1 MNKYAT
7 YGEFPVPR
15 KKAAKGKRVLD
26 KENKS
31 LDGFWEDVE
40 KNVPGLSYACG
51 CYVFCIKAATGIRPW
66 YVGQSKTGFRKECFQ
81 PTKINHYHEV
91 INNTEK
97 GTPVLIFVARLT
109 PGDRF
114 TKTLSESEANF
125 VEQHLISLALRNNP
139 ELKNTKNTK
148 LVKSVQIPGI
158 LNNPQ
163 GAPSSGATL
172 LRQIL
177 GV

>member
-1 MNKYAT
+1 MTHPFQITA
-7 YGEFPVPR
+7 
-15 KKAAKGKRVLD
+15 
-26 KENKS
+26 
-31 LDGFWEDVE
+31 
-40 KNVPGLSYACG
+40 
-51 CYVFCIKAATGIRPW
+51 AATLLLTALA
-66 YVGQSKTGFRKECFQ
+66 TGFTATAQTFEEGMRAYQSGNYDTAYRTFQ
-81 PTKINHYHEV
+81 GLAEEDDHRAQGS
-91 INNTEK
+91 NTER

-125 VEQHLISLALRNNP
+125 VEQHLISLSLRNNP
-139 ELKNTKNTK
+139 ELKNIRNTK
-148 LVKSVQIPGI
+148 LVKSIQIPGI
-158 LNNPQ
+158 LNSPQ